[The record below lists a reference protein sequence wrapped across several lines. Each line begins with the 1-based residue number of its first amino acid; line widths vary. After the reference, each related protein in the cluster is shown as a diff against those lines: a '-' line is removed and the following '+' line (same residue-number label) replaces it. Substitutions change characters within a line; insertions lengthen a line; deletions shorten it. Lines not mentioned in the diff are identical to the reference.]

1 MSEAR
6 QTLLDV
12 TNLRISLPAGAD
24 RSHALHD
31 LTLQVRAGECL
42 CVVGESGSGKS
53 MLASA
58 ILRLLPQG
66 VQVQSGRILFEG
78 LDVST
83 LSEEHVRQMRGRR
96 ISMVF
101 QEPMSALNPLLSVG
115 RQIDE
120 VLLDHGVTLK
130 QQRRARVIE
139 LLAYVGLPE
148 PERVYRAYPH
158 QLSGGQRQRV
168 VIAMA
173 LAFDPQL
180 LIADEPTSALDVTT
194 QAQIIALLRRI
205 QQEKGMAMLF
215 ITHDF
220 SVVRAVADRVL
231 VLEKGHQVEEGSAHA
246 ILNRPQAP
254 YTRKL
259 VAAATPVAAQP
270 RTLPADAPELLAA
283 HQVSH
288 GFKSSHGWGQRRR
301 VQALDNVDLR
311 LREGETLGIVGE
323 SGSGKSTLGRVL
335 IRLQRPDSGQVR
347 WFGEEVAGL
356 PEKHL
361 RARRS
366 DVQMIF
372 QDPFAS
378 LNPRQRVGQIL
389 MTGLLAHGIPA
400 EQARAI
406 AFNMLELVGLPATA
420 FYRYPQA
427 FSGGQRQR
435 IGIARALALQP
446 RVLIADECVSALDA
460 LIQVQI
466 LELLEDLQRRLK
478 LSLVFITH
486 DLHVAA
492 RLCDRIAVMRQGRVL
507 EVGPTQDVFAHPTHA
522 YTRSLLDALPSAPA
536 GRLQACPEAL
546 S

>member
-1 MSEAR
+1 MNEAR
-6 QTLLDV
+6 QTLLQV
-12 TNLRISLPAGAD
+12 TNLRISLPTGAD

-31 LTLQVRAGECL
+31 LMLTVRAGECV

-53 MLASA
+53 MLANA
-58 ILRLLPQG
+58 ILRLLPHG
-66 VQVQSGRILFEG
+66 VQVEAGQLLFDG
-78 LDVST
+78 DD
-83 LSEEHVRQMRGRR
+83 LSSLSREQMRQLRGRR

-120 VLLDHGVTLK
+120 VLLDHGVRQK
-130 QQRRARVIE
+130 QRRRARVIE
-139 LLAYVGLPE
+139 LLTYVGLPE

-194 QAQIIALLRRI
+194 QAQIIRLLRRI

-220 SVVRAVADRVL
+220 SVVQAVADRVL
-231 VLEKGHQVEEGSAHA
+231 VLEKGHQVEEGSAYTV
-246 ILNRPQAP
+246 LNRPQAP

-259 VAAATPVAAQP
+259 VAAATPVAVQP
-270 RTLPADAPELLAA
+270 RSLHLDAPQWLAA
-283 HQVSH
+283 EKISH
-288 GFKSSHGWGQRRR
+288 GFRRSQGWGRRR
-301 VQALDNVDLR
+301 TVQALDEVDLQ

-335 IRLQRPDSGQVR
+335 IRLLRPDSGQVR
-347 WFGEEVAGL
+347 WFGEEVANL

-361 RARRS
+361 RPRRC

-389 MTGLLAHGIPA
+389 MSGPLAHGA
-400 EQARAI
+400 SEEQARSM
-406 AFNMLELVGLPATA
+406 AFIVLDRVGLPPTA
-420 FYRYPQA
+420 FDRYPQA

-507 EVGPTQDVFAHPTHA
+507 EVGSTQDVFTRPTHA
-522 YTRSLLDALPSAPA
+522 YTRSLLEALPSVPIE
-536 GRLQACPEAL
+536 RQQVCPETL
-546 S
+546 P

>member
-1 MSEAR
+1 MNEAR
-6 QTLLDV
+6 QALLQV
-12 TNLRISLPAGAD
+12 TNLRISLPTGAD

-31 LTLQVRAGECL
+31 LTLTVRAGECV

-53 MLASA
+53 MLANT
-58 ILRLLPQG
+58 ILGLLPPG
-66 VQVQSGRILFEG
+66 VQVASGQLLFDGE
-78 LDVST
+78 D
-83 LSEEHVRQMRGRR
+83 LSSLSREQMRQLRGRR

-115 RQIDE
+115 RQIEE
-120 VLLDHGVTLK
+120 VLLDHGVRQK
-130 QQRRARVIE
+130 QRRCARVIE
-139 LLAYVGLPE
+139 LLTYVGLPE

-194 QAQIIALLRRI
+194 QAQIIRLLRRI

-220 SVVRAVADRVL
+220 SVVQAVADRVL
-231 VLEKGHQVEEGSAHA
+231 VLEKGHQVEEGSAYTV
-246 ILNRPQAP
+246 LNCPQAP

-259 VAAATPVAAQP
+259 VAAAMPVAVQP
-270 RTLPADAPELLAA
+270 RSLPSDALEWLAA
-283 HQVSH
+283 EKISH
-288 GFKSSHGWGQRRR
+288 GFRRSQRWGRRR
-301 VQALDNVDLR
+301 TVQALDEVDLQ
-311 LREGETLGIVGE
+311 LHEGETLGIVGE
-323 SGSGKSTLGRVL
+323 SGSGKSTLGRAL
-335 IRLQRPDSGQVR
+335 IRLLRPDSGQVR
-347 WFGEEVAGL
+347 WFGEEVANL

-361 RARRS
+361 RSRRRE
-366 DVQMIF
+366 VQMIF

-389 MTGLLAHGIPA
+389 MSGPLAHGA
-400 EQARAI
+400 SEEQARSM
-406 AFNMLELVGLPATA
+406 AFSVLDRVGLPPTA
-420 FYRYPQA
+420 FDRYPQA

-460 LIQVQI
+460 LIQMQI
-466 LELLEDLQRRLK
+466 LELLEDLQRQLK

-507 EVGPTQDVFAHPTHA
+507 EVGSTQDVFTRPTHV
-522 YTRSLLDALPSAPA
+522 YTRSLLEAMPSAPIE
-536 GRLQACPEAL
+536 RHQVCPETL
-546 S
+546 P